1 MVMILLCI
9 YPQTTGL
16 LLSTLGNLSA
26 MVDFGDSR
34 DDAES
39 LLQDLKEF
47 AEKSVVSSLLKDLF
61 FTMYF
66 FSWMNFLKLFFNGV
80 STHFNFTDCMIK
92 LMISSLYCALH

>member
-9 YPQTTGL
+9 SPQTTGL

-39 LLQDLKEF
+39 LLQDLKEL
-47 AEKSVVSSLLKDLF
+47 AEKSVVISLLKDCF
-61 FTMYF
+61 
-66 FSWMNFLKLFFNGV
+66 
-80 STHFNFTDCMIK
+80 IK
-92 LMISSLYCALH
+92 LES